1 MSLWAIDSPN
11 IELRP
16 NTSESEL
23 QTLIRAVYKQVLG
36 NAHLL
41 ESERL
46 AAAKSQLRV
55 SEALLQEARKISVRE
70 FVKIV
75 AKSELYQSL
84 FFNSSSQYRFIELN
98 FKHLL
103 GRPPGDQAEI
113 SKHVCIY
120 NEQGYD
126 AEIESYIDSEEY
138 QQNFGENIVPYPR
151 STSSQIAIKNV
162 TFNRTFTLLRGA
174 ASSDSDRKAK
184 LISDIGANFPTS
196 IKAPAAGSSVIS
208 TSKRFLIKAVK
219 GSANLHTRLGNLE
232 YVVNYNQ
239 LSGQVQNIH
248 RTGDKIISITEV
260 A

>member
-11 IELRP
+11 VELRP

-46 AAAKSQLRV
+46 ATAESQLRD
-55 SEALLQEARKISVRE
+55 RKISVRE
-70 FVKIV
+70 FVNTV
-75 AKSELYQSL
+75 AKSEIYQSL

-103 GRPPGDQAEI
+103 GRPPADQAEI
-113 SKHVCIY
+113 SEHVRIY

-126 AEIESYIDSEEY
+126 AEIDSYIDSNEY
-138 QQNFGENIVPYPR
+138 QQNFGENIVPYVR
-151 STSSQIAIKNV
+151 STSSQIGIKNV
-162 TFNRTFTLLRGA
+162 TFNRTFSLVRGF

-184 LISDIGANFPTS
+184 LIGDIGSNLSTS
-196 IKAPAAGSSVIS
+196 IKAPAAGSSVS
-208 TSKRFLIKAVK
+208 TTDKRFLIKAVK
-219 GSANLHTRLGNLE
+219 GAGNLRTRLGNLE
-232 YVVNYNQ
+232 YIVNYNQ

-248 RTGDKIISITEV
+248 RTGGKIVSITEV

>member
-1 MSLWAIDSPN
+1 MSLWAIESP
-11 IELRP
+11 EVDLRP

-46 AAAKSQLRV
+46 ATIESQLRD
-55 SEALLQEARKISVRE
+55 RNISVRE
-70 FVKIV
+70 FVNSV

-84 FFNSSSQYRFIELN
+84 FFNSSSQNRFIELN

-103 GRPPGDQAEI
+103 GRAPADQAEI
-113 SKHVCIY
+113 SEHVRIY

-151 STSSQIAIKNV
+151 STSSQIGIKNV
-162 TFNRTFTLLRGA
+162 TFNRTFTLLRGV

-184 LISDIGANFPTS
+184 LISDVGSNLATS
-196 IKAPAAGSSVIS
+196 IKAPAAGSSVSS
-208 TSKRFLIKAVK
+208 TSKRFLIKVVK
-219 GSANLHTRLGNLE
+219 GAAKIPSRLGKLE

-248 RTGDKIISITEV
+248 RTGGKIISITEV

>member
-1 MSLWAIDSPN
+1 MSLWAIDSP
-11 IELRP
+11 IVELRP
-16 NTSESEL
+16 NISESEL

-36 NAHLL
+36 NAYLL
-41 ESERL
+41 SSERL
-46 AAAKSQLRV
+46 ATAESQLRD
-55 SEALLQEARKISVRE
+55 RIISVRE
-70 FVKIV
+70 FVNAV

-103 GRPPGDQAEI
+103 GRPPADQAEI
-113 SKHVCIY
+113 SEHVCIY

-126 AEIESYIDSEEY
+126 AEIESYIDSNEY
-138 QQNFGENIVPYPR
+138 QQNFGENIVPYVR
-151 STSSQIAIKNV
+151 STSSQIGIKNV
-162 TFNRTFTLLRGA
+162 TFNRTFSLVRGF

-184 LISDIGANFPTS
+184 LIGDIGSNLPTS
-196 IKAPAAGSSVIS
+196 IKAPVAGSSVSS
-208 TSKRFLIKAVK
+208 TDKRFLIKVVK
-219 GSANLHTRLGNLE
+219 GAGNRRTHLGNLE

-248 RTGDKIISITEV
+248 RTGGKIISITEV

>member
-11 IELRP
+11 VELRP

-41 ESERL
+41 SSERL
-46 AAAKSQLRV
+46 ATAESQLRD
-55 SEALLQEARKISVRE
+55 RKISVRE
-70 FVKIV
+70 FVNIV
-75 AKSELYQSL
+75 AKSEIYQSL

-103 GRPPGDQAEI
+103 GRPPADQAEI
-113 SKHVCIY
+113 SEHVRIY

-126 AEIESYIDSEEY
+126 AEIDSYIDSNEY
-138 QQNFGENIVPYPR
+138 QQNFGENIVPYVR
-151 STSSQIAIKNV
+151 STSSQIGIKNV
-162 TFNRTFTLLRGA
+162 TFNRTFSLVRGF

-184 LISDIGANFPTS
+184 LIGDIGSNLSTS
-196 IKAPAAGSSVIS
+196 IKAPAAGSSVNS
-208 TSKRFLIKAVK
+208 TDKRFLIKAVK
-219 GSANLHTRLGNLE
+219 GAGNLRTRLGNLE

-248 RTGDKIISITEV
+248 RTGGKIISITEV

>member
-1 MSLWAIDSPN
+1 MSLWAIDSPKAD
-11 IELRP
+11 LRP

-23 QTLIRAVYKQVLG
+23 QILIRAVYKQVLG

-46 AAAKSQLRV
+46 ATIESQLRD
-55 SEALLQEARKISVRE
+55 RNISVRE
-70 FVKIV
+70 FVNSV
-75 AKSELYQSL
+75 AKSEFYQSL
-84 FFNSSSQYRFIELN
+84 FFNSSSQNRFIELN

-103 GRPPGDQAEI
+103 GRAPADQAEI
-113 SKHVCIY
+113 SEHVRIY

-151 STSSQIAIKNV
+151 STSSQLGIKNV
-162 TFNRTFTLLRGA
+162 TFNRTFTLLRGV

-184 LISDIGANFPTS
+184 LISDVGSNLPTS
-196 IKAPAAGSSVIS
+196 IKAPAAGSSVSS

-219 GSANLHTRLGNLE
+219 GAAKIPTRLGKLE

-248 RTGDKIISITEV
+248 RTGGKIISITEV

>member
-1 MSLWAIDSPN
+1 MSLWAIDSPKV
-11 IELRP
+11 ELRP

-23 QTLIRAVYKQVLG
+23 QILIRAVYKQVLG

-46 AAAKSQLRV
+46 ATIESQLRD
-55 SEALLQEARKISVRE
+55 RNISVRE
-70 FVKIV
+70 FVNSV

-84 FFNSSSQYRFIELN
+84 FFNSSSQNRFIELN

-103 GRPPGDQAEI
+103 GRAPADQAEI
-113 SKHVCIY
+113 SEHVRIY

-138 QQNFGENIVPYPR
+138 QQNFGENIVPYPC
-151 STSSQIAIKNV
+151 STSSQIGIKNV
-162 TFNRTFTLLRGA
+162 TFRTFTLLRGV

-184 LISDIGANFPTS
+184 LISDVGSNLPTS
-196 IKAPAAGSSVIS
+196 IKAPVASYSVSS

-219 GSANLHTRLGNLE
+219 GAAKIPNRLGKLE

-248 RTGDKIISITEV
+248 RTGGKIISITEV

>member
-11 IELRP
+11 VELRP

-41 ESERL
+41 SSERL
-46 AAAKSQLRV
+46 ATAESQLRD
-55 SEALLQEARKISVRE
+55 RKISVRE
-70 FVKIV
+70 FVNMV
-75 AKSELYQSL
+75 AKSEIYQSL

-103 GRPPGDQAEI
+103 GRPPADQAEI
-113 SKHVCIY
+113 SEHVRIY

-126 AEIESYIDSEEY
+126 AEIDSYIDSKEY
-138 QQNFGENIVPYPR
+138 QQNFGENIVPYVR
-151 STSSQIAIKNV
+151 STSSQIGIKNV
-162 TFNRTFTLLRGA
+162 TFNRTFSLVRGF
-174 ASSDSDRKAK
+174 ASSDSDRQAK
-184 LISDIGANFPTS
+184 LIGDIGSNLSTS
-196 IKAPAAGSSVIS
+196 IKAPAAGSSVNS
-208 TSKRFLIKAVK
+208 TDKRFLIKAVK
-219 GSANLHTRLGNLE
+219 GAGNLRTRLGNLE

-248 RTGDKIISITEV
+248 RTGGKIISITEV

>member
-11 IELRP
+11 VELRA
-16 NTSESEL
+16 NTTESEL

-46 AAAKSQLRV
+46 ATAESQLRD
-55 SEALLQEARKISVRE
+55 RKISVRE
-70 FVKIV
+70 FINTV

-84 FFNSSSQYRFIELN
+84 FFSSSSQYRFIELN

-103 GRPPGDQAEI
+103 GRAPADQAEI
-113 SKHVCIY
+113 AEHVRIY

-126 AEIESYIDSEEY
+126 AEIESYIDSQEY

-151 STSSQIAIKNV
+151 STSSQIGIKNV
-162 TFNRTFTLLRGA
+162 TFNRTFTLLRGV

-184 LISDIGANFPTS
+184 LIGDIGANLPTS
-196 IKAPAAGSSVIS
+196 IKRPIAGSSVSS

-219 GSANLHTRLGNLE
+219 GSGNLRTRVGNLE

-248 RTGDKIISITEV
+248 RTGGKIISITEV

>member
-11 IELRP
+11 VELRP

-41 ESERL
+41 SSERL
-46 AAAKSQLRV
+46 ATAESQLRD
-55 SEALLQEARKISVRE
+55 RKISVRE
-70 FVKIV
+70 FVNMV

-103 GRPPGDQAEI
+103 GRPPADQAEI
-113 SKHVCIY
+113 SEHVRIY

-126 AEIESYIDSEEY
+126 AEIDSYIDSNEY
-138 QQNFGENIVPYPR
+138 QQNFGENIVPYVR
-151 STSSQIAIKNV
+151 STSSQIGIKNV
-162 TFNRTFTLLRGA
+162 TFNRTFSLVRGF

-184 LISDIGANFPTS
+184 LIGDIGSNLSTS
-196 IKAPAAGSSVIS
+196 IKAPAAGSSVS
-208 TSKRFLIKAVK
+208 TTDKRFLIKAVK
-219 GSANLHTRLGNLE
+219 GAGNLRTRLGNLE

-248 RTGDKIISITEV
+248 RTGGKIISITEV

>member
-1 MSLWAIDSPN
+1 MSLWAIDSPKV
-11 IELRP
+11 ELRP

-46 AAAKSQLRV
+46 ATIESQLRD
-55 SEALLQEARKISVRE
+55 RKISVRE
-70 FVKIV
+70 FVNSV

-84 FFNSSSQYRFIELN
+84 FFNSSSQNRFIELN

-103 GRPPGDQAEI
+103 GRAPADQAEI
-113 SKHVCIY
+113 SEHVRIY

-151 STSSQIAIKNV
+151 STSSQIGIKNV
-162 TFNRTFTLLRGA
+162 TFNRTFTLLRGV

-184 LISDIGANFPTS
+184 LISDVGSNLPTS
-196 IKAPAAGSSVIS
+196 IKAPAAGSSVSS

-219 GSANLHTRLGNLE
+219 GAAKIPNRLGKLE

-239 LSGQVQNIH
+239 LSRQVQNIH
-248 RTGDKIISITEV
+248 RTGGKIISITEV

>member
-11 IELRP
+11 VELRP

-46 AAAKSQLRV
+46 ATAESKLRD
-55 SEALLQEARKISVRE
+55 RKISVRE
-70 FVKIV
+70 FVNTV

-84 FFNSSSQYRFIELN
+84 FFTSSSQYRFIELN

-103 GRPPGDQAEI
+103 GRPPADQAEI
-113 SKHVCIY
+113 SEHVRIY

-126 AEIESYIDSEEY
+126 AEIESYIDSNEY
-138 QQNFGENIVPYPR
+138 QQNFGENIVPYIR
-151 STSSQIAIKNV
+151 STSSQIGIKNV
-162 TFNRTFTLLRGA
+162 TFNRTFSLLRGV

-184 LISDIGANFPTS
+184 LINDIGSNLPTS
-196 IKAPAAGSSVIS
+196 IKTPTAGSSVNS
-208 TSKRFLIKAVK
+208 TDKRFLIKAVK
-219 GSANLHTRLGNLE
+219 GAGNFRTRLGNLE

-248 RTGDKIISITEV
+248 RTGGKIISITEV

>member
-1 MSLWAIDSPN
+1 MSLWAIDSPTV
-11 IELRP
+11 ELRP

-46 AAAKSQLRV
+46 ATAESQLRD
-55 SEALLQEARKISVRE
+55 RKISVRE
-70 FVKIV
+70 FVNIV
-75 AKSELYQSL
+75 AKSEIYQSL

-103 GRPPGDQAEI
+103 GRPPGDRAEI
-113 SKHVCIY
+113 SEHVRIY

-126 AEIESYIDSEEY
+126 AEIDSYIDSNEY
-138 QQNFGENIVPYPR
+138 QQNFGENIVPYVR
-151 STSSQIAIKNV
+151 STSSQIGIKNV
-162 TFNRTFTLLRGA
+162 TFNRTFSLVRGF

-184 LISDIGANFPTS
+184 LIGDIGSNLPTS
-196 IKAPAAGSSVIS
+196 IKAPAAGSSVSS
-208 TSKRFLIKAVK
+208 TDKRFLIKTVK
-219 GSANLHTRLGNLE
+219 GAGNLRTRLGNLE
-232 YVVNYNQ
+232 YVVNYSQ

-248 RTGDKIISITEV
+248 RTGGKIISITEV

>member
-1 MSLWAIDSPN
+1 MSLWAIDSPKV
-11 IELRP
+11 ELRP

-46 AAAKSQLRV
+46 ATIESQLRD
-55 SEALLQEARKISVRE
+55 RNISVRE
-70 FVKIV
+70 FVNSV

-84 FFNSSSQYRFIELN
+84 FFNSSSQNRFIELN

-103 GRPPGDQAEI
+103 GRAPADQAEI
-113 SKHVCIY
+113 SEHVRIY

-151 STSSQIAIKNV
+151 STSSQIGIKNV
-162 TFNRTFTLLRGA
+162 TFNRTFTLLRGV

-184 LISDIGANFPTS
+184 LISDVGSNLPTS
-196 IKAPAAGSSVIS
+196 IKAPATGSSVSS
-208 TSKRFLIKAVK
+208 TSKRFLIKVVK
-219 GSANLHTRLGNLE
+219 GAAKIPSRLGKLE

-248 RTGDKIISITEV
+248 RTGGKIISITEV

>member
-1 MSLWAIDSPN
+1 MSLWAIDSSN
-11 IELRP
+11 VELRP

-46 AAAKSQLRV
+46 ATIESQLRD
-55 SEALLQEARKISVRE
+55 RKISVRE
-70 FVKIV
+70 FVHGV

-103 GRPPGDQAEI
+103 GRPPADQAEI
-113 SKHVCIY
+113 SEHVRIY

-151 STSSQIAIKNV
+151 STSSQIGLKNV
-162 TFNRTFTLLRGA
+162 SFNRTFTLLRGV
-174 ASSDSDRKAK
+174 ASSDGGSKAK
-184 LISDIGANFPTS
+184 LISDIGSNLPTS
-196 IKAPAAGSSVIS
+196 IKAPAAGSSVSS
-208 TSKRFLIKAVK
+208 TNKRFLIKAVK
-219 GSANLHTRLGNLE
+219 GAAKIPTRLGKLE

-248 RTGDKIISITEV
+248 RTGGKIISITEV

>member
-1 MSLWAIDSPN
+1 MSLWGIDSPKV
-11 IELRP
+11 ELRP

-36 NAHLL
+36 NVHLL

-46 AAAKSQLRV
+46 ATIESQLRD
-55 SEALLQEARKISVRE
+55 RTISVRE
-70 FVKIV
+70 FVNSV

-84 FFNSSSQYRFIELN
+84 FFNSSSQNRFIELN

-103 GRPPGDQAEI
+103 GRAPTDQAEI
-113 SKHVCIY
+113 SEHVRIY

-138 QQNFGENIVPYPR
+138 QQNFGENIVPYAR
-151 STSSQIAIKNV
+151 STSSQIGIKNV
-162 TFNRTFTLLRGA
+162 TFNRTFTLLRGV

-184 LISDIGANFPTS
+184 LISDVGSNLATS
-196 IKAPAAGSSVIS
+196 IKAPAAGSSVSS

-219 GSANLHTRLGNLE
+219 GAAKIPSRLGKLE

-248 RTGDKIISITEV
+248 RTGGKIISITEV

>member
-11 IELRP
+11 VELRP

-46 AAAKSQLRV
+46 ASAESQLRD
-55 SEALLQEARKISVRE
+55 RKISVRE
-70 FVKIV
+70 FVNIV

-84 FFNSSSQYRFIELN
+84 FFSSSSQYRFIELN

-103 GRPPGDQAEI
+103 GRPPADQAEI
-113 SKHVCIY
+113 SEHVRIY

-138 QQNFGENIVPYPR
+138 QQSFGENIVPYPR
-151 STSSQIAIKNV
+151 STSSQVGIKNV
-162 TFNRTFTLLRGA
+162 TFNRTFTLLRGVA
-174 ASSDSDRKAK
+174 TSDSDRKAK
-184 LISDIGANFPTS
+184 LIGDLGSNLPTS
-196 IKAPAAGSSVIS
+196 IKAPAAGSSVNS

-219 GSANLHTRLGNLE
+219 GSANLRTRLGNLE
-232 YVVNYNQ
+232 YIVNYNQ

-248 RTGDKIISITEV
+248 RTGGKIISITEV

>member
-1 MSLWAIDSPN
+1 MSLWAIDSPKV
-11 IELRP
+11 ELRP

-23 QTLIRAVYKQVLG
+23 QILIQAVYKQVLG

-46 AAAKSQLRV
+46 ATIESQLRD
-55 SEALLQEARKISVRE
+55 RNISVRE
-70 FVKIV
+70 FVNSV

-84 FFNSSSQYRFIELN
+84 FFNSSSQNRFIELN

-103 GRPPGDQAEI
+103 GRAPADQAEI
-113 SKHVCIY
+113 SEHVRIY

-151 STSSQIAIKNV
+151 STSSQIGIKNV
-162 TFNRTFTLLRGA
+162 TFNRTFTLLRGV

-184 LISDIGANFPTS
+184 LISDVGSNLPTS
-196 IKAPAAGSSVIS
+196 IKAPAAGSSVSS

-219 GSANLHTRLGNLE
+219 GAAKIPTRLGKLE

-248 RTGDKIISITEV
+248 RTGGKIISITEV

>member
-1 MSLWAIDSPN
+1 MSLWAIDSPT

-23 QTLIRAVYKQVLG
+23 QTLIQAVYKQVLG

-46 AAAKSQLRV
+46 ATAESQLRD
-55 SEALLQEARKISVRE
+55 RKISVRE
-70 FVKIV
+70 FVNAV

-103 GRPPGDQAEI
+103 GRPPADQAEI
-113 SKHVCIY
+113 AEHVRIY

-126 AEIESYIDSEEY
+126 GEIESYIDSNEY
-138 QQNFGENIVPYPR
+138 QQNFGENIVPYVR
-151 STSSQIAIKNV
+151 STSSQIGIKNV
-162 TFNRTFTLLRGA
+162 TFNRTFSLVRGF
-174 ASSDSDRKAK
+174 ASSDTDRKAK
-184 LISDIGANFPTS
+184 LIGDIGSNFPTS
-196 IKAPAAGSSVIS
+196 IKAPAAGSSVSS
-208 TSKRFLIKAVK
+208 TDKRFLIKVVK
-219 GSANLHTRLGNLE
+219 GAGNLRTRLGNME

-248 RTGDKIISITEV
+248 RTGGKIISITEV

>member
-1 MSLWAIDSPN
+1 MSLWAIDSPTV
-11 IELRP
+11 ELRP

-46 AAAKSQLRV
+46 ATAESQLRD
-55 SEALLQEARKISVRE
+55 RKISVRE
-70 FVKIV
+70 FVNIV

-103 GRPPGDQAEI
+103 GRPPADRAEI
-113 SKHVCIY
+113 SEHVRIY

-126 AEIESYIDSEEY
+126 AEIDSYIDSNEY
-138 QQNFGENIVPYPR
+138 QQNFGDNIVPYVR
-151 STSSQIAIKNV
+151 STSSQIGIKNV
-162 TFNRTFTLLRGA
+162 TFNRTFSLVRGF

-184 LISDIGANFPTS
+184 LIGDIGSNLPTA
-196 IKAPAAGSSVIS
+196 IKAPIAGFSVSS
-208 TSKRFLIKAVK
+208 TDKRFLIKAVK
-219 GSANLHTRLGNLE
+219 GAGNLRTRLGNLE

-248 RTGDKIISITEV
+248 RTGGKIISITEV

>member
-11 IELRP
+11 VELRP

-41 ESERL
+41 SSERL
-46 AAAKSQLRV
+46 ATAESQLRD
-55 SEALLQEARKISVRE
+55 RKISVRE
-70 FVKIV
+70 FVNIV
-75 AKSELYQSL
+75 AKSEIYQSL

-103 GRPPGDQAEI
+103 GRPPADQAEI
-113 SKHVCIY
+113 SEHVRIY

-126 AEIESYIDSEEY
+126 AEIDSYIDSKEY
-138 QQNFGENIVPYPR
+138 QQNFGENIVPYVR
-151 STSSQIAIKNV
+151 STSSQIGIKNV
-162 TFNRTFTLLRGA
+162 TFNRTFSLVRGF

-184 LISDIGANFPTS
+184 LIGDIGSNLSTS
-196 IKAPAAGSSVIS
+196 IKAPAAGSSVNS
-208 TSKRFLIKAVK
+208 TDKRFLIKAVK
-219 GSANLHTRLGNLE
+219 GAGNLRTRLGNLE

-248 RTGDKIISITEV
+248 RTGGKIISITEV

>member
-1 MSLWAIDSPN
+1 MSLWVIDSPTV
-11 IELRP
+11 ELRP

-46 AAAKSQLRV
+46 ATAESQLRD
-55 SEALLQEARKISVRE
+55 RKISVRE
-70 FVKIV
+70 FVNTV
-75 AKSELYQSL
+75 AKSEIYQSL

-103 GRPPGDQAEI
+103 GRPPADQAEI
-113 SKHVCIY
+113 SEHVRIY

-126 AEIESYIDSEEY
+126 AEIDSYIDSNEY
-138 QQNFGENIVPYPR
+138 QQNFGENIVPYVR
-151 STSSQIAIKNV
+151 STSSQIGIKNV
-162 TFNRTFTLLRGA
+162 TFNRTFSLVRGF

-184 LISDIGANFPTS
+184 LIGDIGSNLPTS
-196 IKAPAAGSSVIS
+196 IKAPAAGSSVSS
-208 TSKRFLIKAVK
+208 TDKRFLIKAVK
-219 GSANLHTRLGNLE
+219 GAGNLRTRLGNLE

-248 RTGDKIISITEV
+248 RTGGKIISITEV

>member
-11 IELRP
+11 VELRP

-41 ESERL
+41 SSERL
-46 AAAKSQLRV
+46 ATAESQLRD
-55 SEALLQEARKISVRE
+55 RKISVRE
-70 FVKIV
+70 FVNIV

-103 GRPPGDQAEI
+103 GRPPADQAEI
-113 SKHVCIY
+113 SEHVRIY

-126 AEIESYIDSEEY
+126 AEIDSYIDSNEY
-138 QQNFGENIVPYPR
+138 QQNFGENIVPYVR
-151 STSSQIAIKNV
+151 STSSQIGIKNV
-162 TFNRTFTLLRGA
+162 TFNRTFSLVRGF

-184 LISDIGANFPTS
+184 LIGDIGSNLSTS
-196 IKAPAAGSSVIS
+196 IKAPAAGSSVS
-208 TSKRFLIKAVK
+208 TTDKRFLIKAVK
-219 GSANLHTRLGNLE
+219 GAGNLRTRLGNLE

-248 RTGDKIISITEV
+248 RTGGKIISITEV

>member
-1 MSLWAIDSPN
+1 MSLWAIDSPKV
-11 IELRP
+11 ELRP

-46 AAAKSQLRV
+46 ATIESQLRD
-55 SEALLQEARKISVRE
+55 RNISVRE
-70 FVKIV
+70 FVNNV

-84 FFNSSSQYRFIELN
+84 FFNSSSQNRFIELN

-103 GRPPGDQAEI
+103 GRAPADQAEI
-113 SKHVCIY
+113 SEHVRIY

-151 STSSQIAIKNV
+151 STSSQIGIKNV
-162 TFNRTFTLLRGA
+162 TFNRTFTLLRGV

-184 LISDIGANFPTS
+184 LISDVGSNLPTS
-196 IKAPAAGSSVIS
+196 IKAPAAGSSVSS
-208 TSKRFLIKAVK
+208 TSKRFLIKVVK
-219 GSANLHTRLGNLE
+219 GAAKIPSRLGKLE

-248 RTGDKIISITEV
+248 RTGGKIISITEV

>member
-1 MSLWAIDSPN
+1 MSLWAIDSPKV
-11 IELRP
+11 ELRP

-23 QTLIRAVYKQVLG
+23 QILIRAVYKQVLG

-46 AAAKSQLRV
+46 ATIESQLRD
-55 SEALLQEARKISVRE
+55 RNISVRE
-70 FVKIV
+70 FVNSV

-84 FFNSSSQYRFIELN
+84 FFNSSSQNRFIELN
-98 FKHLL
+98 LKHLL
-103 GRPPGDQAEI
+103 GRAPADQAEI
-113 SKHVCIY
+113 SEHVRIY
-120 NEQGYD
+120 NEQGYN

-151 STSSQIAIKNV
+151 STSSQLGIKNV
-162 TFNRTFTLLRGA
+162 TFNRTFTLLRGV

-184 LISDIGANFPTS
+184 LISDVGSNLPTS
-196 IKAPAAGSSVIS
+196 IKAPAAGSSVSS

-219 GSANLHTRLGNLE
+219 GAAKIPSRLGKLE

-248 RTGDKIISITEV
+248 RTGGKIISITEV

>member
-1 MSLWAIDSPN
+1 MSLWAIDSPK

-46 AAAKSQLRV
+46 ASIESQLRD
-55 SEALLQEARKISVRE
+55 RKINVRE
-70 FVKIV
+70 FVKRV

-103 GRPPGDQAEI
+103 GRPPADQAEI
-113 SKHVCIY
+113 SEHVRIY

-126 AEIESYIDSEEY
+126 AEIESYIDSDEY
-138 QQNFGENIVPYPR
+138 QQNFGENIVPYVR
-151 STSSQIAIKNV
+151 STTSQIGIKNV
-162 TFNRTFTLLRGA
+162 SFNRTFTLVRGV
-174 ASSDSDRKAK
+174 ASSDRDRKAK
-184 LISDIGANFPTS
+184 LISDIGSNLPTS
-196 IKAPAAGSSVIS
+196 IKAPVAGSSVSS
-208 TSKRFLIKAVK
+208 TNKRFLIKVVK
-219 GSANLHTRLGNLE
+219 GVANVRSRLGNLE
-232 YVVNYNQ
+232 YLVNYNQ
-239 LSGQVQNIH
+239 LSEQVQNIH
-248 RTGDKIISITEV
+248 RMGGKITSITEV